1 LIRCSIVI
9 RSYNEEAHVARLL
22 VGIMNQ
28 TVREVE
34 IILVDSGSTDAT
46 RAIASRYPVRILHID
61 PSSFSFGR
69 SLNMGC
75 AAAQGETV
83 VVASAHIY
91 PVYADWLEQLL
102 RPFDDERVAVVYG
115 KQRGGEETRWSEH
128 RLFRQWFPEMSVP
141 RQESAFC
148 NNANAAIR
156 RSLWLRRPYDEDLPA
171 WRMWSGRRG
180 LVVKVI
186 SSHTRRRR
194 RSSMST
200 TKRPGRSS
208 TATGGRRWR

>member
-156 RSLWLRRPYDEDLPA
+156 SLAPA
-171 WRMWSGRRG
+171 A
-180 LVVKVI
+180 I
-186 SSHTRRRR
+186 RRRLAR
-194 RSSMST
+194 AGGCGVGDVGSS
-200 TKRPGRSS
+200 
-208 TATGGRRWR
+208 